1 MAAQVK
7 KSSWIVPLIACLA
20 AVGVLVVW
28 DTWFSPTPPLAG
40 LIAFALVAV
49 GFLYAYLSDSE
60 RMWWAII
67 PSLSAV
73 SLIAAI
79 AADLVVGTDPSND
92 WASVA
97 VFGAGMAITGVVL
110 RRPDAK
116 SVLFIV
122 AMITLGVAALMA
134 PIALWLRITLATLDV
149 AVGLYVI
156 VRTRG
161 GLSSPTASG
170 GLTPQA

>member
-1 MAAQVK
+1 MATQVK

-28 DTWFSPTPPLAG
+28 DTWFAPAPPLAG
-40 LIAFALVAV
+40 LIAFVLVAL
-49 GFLYAYLSDSE
+49 GFLYTYLTDRE

-73 SLIAAI
+73 SLMAALG
-79 AADLVVGTDPSND
+79 ADLVVGTDPSND

-97 VFGAGMAITGVVL
+97 VFGVGMAITGIVL
-110 RRPDAK
+110 KHVDAK
-116 SVLFIV
+116 AVLYTI
-122 AMITLGVAALMA
+122 AMITLGVAVLMA
-134 PIALWLRITLATLDV
+134 PIAVWLRITLAAIDLLV
-149 AVGLYVI
+149 WLYVI

-161 GLSSPTASG
+161 GVSTPTTTG
-170 GLTPQA
+170 RLTPHA